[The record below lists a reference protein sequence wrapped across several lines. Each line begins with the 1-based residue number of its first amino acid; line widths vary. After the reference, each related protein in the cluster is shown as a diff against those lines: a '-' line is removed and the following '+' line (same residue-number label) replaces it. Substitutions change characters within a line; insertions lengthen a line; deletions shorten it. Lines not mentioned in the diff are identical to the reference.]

1 MNMMKACIPIYSPL
15 QIFFGS
21 IFFGPL
27 AMLFFLWKNFQNM
40 QLFVE
45 AKKVIFYGSIFVVI
59 LATCLQLSPSNITL
73 LIPGLIVPF
82 FYALAALQISTSM
95 QVTKKDIEANSSW
108 RIQSLWNI
116 IGFGLLFYLPWEL
129 FFMLLQKINVA

>member
-27 AMLFFLWKNFQNM
+27 AMLYFLWKNFQNM
-40 QLFVE
+40 QLFTE

-59 LATCLQLSPSNITL
+59 LATCLKLSPSSISS
-73 LIPGLIVPF
+73 LIIGLIVPF
-82 FYALAALQISTSM
+82 FYSLAALQISTSM
-95 QVTKKDIEANSSW
+95 QVTKKDIKANTNW
-108 RIQSLWNI
+108 CMQSLWNI
-116 IGFGLLFYLPWEL
+116 IIFGVVFYVPWG
-129 FFMLLQKINVA
+129 FFMLGVIS